1 MQKYI
6 LPDDMSV
13 KNAVHEDSPEFLLKE
28 ADRHYTIG
36 NYDKALDNYHR
47 VLTNGAKY
55 PDVYN
60 KIGIILNHIGRH
72 YEAIEAFKNALRLNA
87 RYLDAIINLGIVYAD
102 LSDEVNAILEFK
114 RALEIDA
121 NNTEA
126 LFNLR
131 LVTRQDL
138 KGYAQ
143 SSNEIEILVDMG
155 KTYYEKGMYRQAIEK
170 FNQILE
176 KKPNYHDIK
185 LLLANVYLQDGF
197 YKEAEQLFKDI
208 IVKKPDWAAAY
219 VNLGTL
225 YYNVKRYKQAVEMW
239 EAAIH
244 NGADADKMKVCIN
257 ECNFKMKGMSAK

>member
-6 LPDDMSV
+6 LPEDMGF
-13 KNAVHEDSPEFLLKE
+13 KEAVHESSPEFILKD
-28 ADRHYTIG
+28 ADQNYTSG
-36 NYDKALDNYHR
+36 NFDKALECYNK
-47 VLTNGAKY
+47 VLVQGAKY

-72 YEAIEAFKNALRLNA
+72 YEAIEAFKNALRLNP
-87 RYLDAIINLGIVYAD
+87 RYLDAIVNLGIVYSD
-102 LSDEVNAILEFK
+102 LNDEVNAIIEFK
-114 RALEIDA
+114 KALEIDA
-121 NNTEA
+121 NNAEA

-143 SSNEIEILVDMG
+143 SSSEIEVLVDMG
-155 KTYYEKGMYRQAIEK
+155 KTYYEKQMYRQAIEK
-170 FNQILE
+170 FSQILD

-197 YKEAEQLFKDI
+197 YKEAEQMYKDI
-208 IVKKPDWAAAY
+208 IVKKPDWSAAY

-225 YYNVKRYKQAVEMW
+225 YYNVKRYKQAIEMW
-239 EAAIH
+239 ETAMKY
-244 NGADADKMKVCIN
+244 GADHDKMKSCIN
-257 ECNFKMKGMSAK
+257 DCNFKMKGMSAK